1 MSGNFDPRITPA
13 RPDIAAAFLKGK
25 VAAERFVEGEVT
37 QVMRGVVDLRTA
49 PSQNAGLHTQ
59 LLFGESFTIY
69 EDKNSWVWGQASSD
83 GYVGYAR
90 RADFDLERSPT
101 DRVVSLST
109 PLLNA
114 PDVKKGAADMLPMNA
129 TVCVREA
136 GERFAKLADGHYVF
150 SGHIAPLDHRASDW
164 VSVAEQFVGIPYV
177 WGGKTSAGIDCSG
190 LVQTALQAGRI
201 KSPRDTDMM
210 EAQLGTS
217 IPLDAQLQRGDLI
230 FWKGHVGL
238 MLDGARIIH
247 ANGYF
252 MQVSIEPLALV
263 RERTLAKEGVPIR
276 TIKRL

>member
-1 MSGNFDPRITPA
+1 MSDKFDTRITPA
-13 RPDIAAAFLKGK
+13 RPDLAAASLKGK
-25 VAAERFVEGEVT
+25 VAAERFVDGRVA
-37 QVMRGVVDLRTA
+37 QIARGIVDLRA
-49 PSQNAGLHTQ
+49 GPSQDSGLHTQ
-59 LLFGESFTIY
+59 LLFGEQFTVY
-69 EDKNSWVWGQASSD
+69 EDKDGWVWGQATLD

-90 RADFDLERSPT
+90 REDFHQPRSPT
-101 DRVVSLST
+101 HRVVSLAT

-114 PDVKKGAADMLPMNA
+114 PDVKKGARDMLPMNA
-129 TVCVREA
+129 MVCVTDS
-136 GERFAKLADGHYVF
+136 GERFARTADGHYLF
-150 SGHIAPLDHRASDW
+150 GGHIAPLGHHASDW
-164 VSVAEQFVGIPYV
+164 VAVAEQFVGIPYV

-190 LVQTALQAGRI
+190 LVQTALQAGGK

-210 EAQLGTS
+210 EAALGTS
-217 IPLDAQLQRGDLI
+217 IPLDAELRRGDLI

-238 MLDGARIIH
+238 MLDAVHLIH

>member
-1 MSGNFDPRITPA
+1 
-13 RPDIAAAFLKGK
+13 
-25 VAAERFVEGEVT
+25 VAAERFVDGELM
-37 QVMRGVVDLRTA
+37 QVVHGVVDLRAA
-49 PSQNAGLHTQ
+49 PSKDGGLHTQ
-59 LLFGESFTIY
+59 LLFGEQFTVY
-69 EDKNSWVWGQASSD
+69 DDKDGWAWGQASSD

-90 RADFDLERSPT
+90 REDFDLPRSPT
-101 DRVVSLST
+101 HRVASLST

-129 TVCVREA
+129 TVCVTET

-150 SGHIAPLDHRASDW
+150 GGHIAPVDHHASDW
-164 VSVAEQFVGIPYV
+164 VSIAEQFVGIPYV
-177 WGGKTSAGIDCSG
+177 WGGKSSAGIDCSG
-190 LVQTALQAGRI
+190 LVQTALQAGGM

-230 FWKGHVGL
+230 FWQGHVGL
-238 MLDGARIIH
+238 MLDGARLIH

-263 RERTLAKEGVPIR
+263 RERTLAKEGLPVR

>member
-1 MSGNFDPRITPA
+1 VSTKFDTRVTPA
-13 RPDIAAAFLKGK
+13 RPDLAAAFLKGK
-25 VAAERFVEGEVT
+25 VAAERYAEGR
-37 QVMRGVVDLRTA
+37 VMQAARGVVELRAA

-59 LLFGESFTIY
+59 LLFGEHFTVF
-69 EDKNSWVWGQASSD
+69 ENKGGWLWGQAALD

-90 RADFDLERSPT
+90 AEEFGEAGT
-101 DRVVSLST
+101 GTHKVISLAT

-114 PDVKKGAADMLPMNA
+114 PDVKKGARDMLPMNA
-129 TVCVREA
+129 TLSLAES
-136 GERFAKLADGHYVF
+136 GERFDRLTDGSYVF
-150 SGHIAPLDHRASDW
+150 AGHLAPLGTRASDW
-164 VSVAEQFVGIPYV
+164 ISVAEQFVGVPYV

-190 LVQTALQAGRI
+190 LVQNALQAGGI

-210 EAQLGTS
+210 ETQLGS
-217 IPLDAQLQRGDLI
+217 SVPLDADLRRGDLI

-238 MLDGARIIH
+238 MLDATRIIH

-263 RERTLAKEGVPIR
+263 RERTLAKESVPVR